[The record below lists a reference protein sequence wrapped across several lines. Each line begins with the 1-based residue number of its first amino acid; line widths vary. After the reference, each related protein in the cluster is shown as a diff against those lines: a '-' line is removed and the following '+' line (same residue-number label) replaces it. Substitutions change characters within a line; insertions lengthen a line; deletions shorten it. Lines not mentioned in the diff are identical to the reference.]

1 MRDHALLVSGGTVT
15 DAARVKGRSDLWELT
30 VQPAGTGPVS
40 VLAPLGRACADPGA
54 LCTADGR
61 PLTAGPALQV
71 PGPPVPGV
79 PDQPEGTAVFVGGVD
94 LEWNDVPGADSYD
107 VQQYRS
113 GQWTDLPGDGVA
125 IAFYGAGAIIS
136 GLDPEAALRFR
147 VRAANAHSVS
157 DWSEMLHMTSTNQF
171 GQGERARPD
180 NEPAG
185 GAPVIHGTAQ
195 VGESL
200 TADITGIEDGNGLD
214 RVQFRYQWVSGDGNA
229 DTDIAGATDSG
240 YTLAAADVG
249 KTIKV
254 KVAFTDR
261 GGYSETR
268 TSVATGAVAAR
279 PNNPATGL
287 PAITGTAQVG
297 ETLIVDT
304 SGIADDDGLENV
316 SYRYQW
322 VANDGGTD
330 ADLSVV
336 PDAIYTP
343 AAADV
348 GRTIKVKVSFTD
360 DYGSEETLTS
370 KPTAAVIV
378 RVNNPARGEP
388 VIRGPVA
395 ASFTLTADISG
406 ISDADGL
413 FYSTFSYQWIANDGT
428 ADTDIAGATSSTHTL
443 TADDEGKTF
452 SVRVSFTDDW
462 GFEVTLTSK
471 PTTAVGMAPL
481 RLRSASVNEDTL
493 VLTYDESLD
502 PSVTLSVSAFTV
514 TVDSSDRQVVGV
526 TVEDRAVV
534 LVLAS
539 AVESGETVQVGY
551 SRPAGPDYV
560 RARIV
565 SLAAT
570 LILAAESF
578 SGQAVSNET
587 TGPQPPA
594 APQGL
599 TATANG
605 DGTISLAW
613 DDPADP
619 TVAGHQILRRRTA
632 NDPQNVFEV
641 LVYDTGSDAT
651 SFVDK
656 SLTAWTKY
664 KYRVR
669 ALNAD
674 GLSEE
679 SVPASVWNKGNGT
692 TLVSNSTPSPISKL
706 PVDAPGT
713 AYLQGFT
720 TGNQD
725 ATVESIT
732 LLSPTGVN
740 SASQISVEIYEA
752 VGNTELGERLH
763 TLTAPRRLKNNEHA
777 TFTAQAD
784 SPIALRANTAYFVK
798 IESVNDSFHLSTSV
812 SDGEDAES
820 ASGWLLDDSCL
831 LRDGTQ
837 YVDCD
842 LSKALRISIN
852 GSEGTPPL
860 PFLSMSNGRAVAGEG
875 SPVEFAVTLSRE
887 AADAVTVEYS
897 TSDGTATADVN
908 ATGGQDYTPVSGQTL
923 TIAAGDTEGT
933 ISVSTVDDTAYEDN
947 ETFTLT
953 LSNPSQNARL
963 GSIVTATGTIIN
975 DDADMTLPPAAPQRL
990 TATANDDGTVSLTWD
1005 DPADPTITG
1014 YQILRRRPA
1023 VNLPGIRKL
1032 LMDDTGSAAAS
1043 FVDTETTGGTFY
1055 AYQVRA
1061 RNGNGLSGNS
1071 TIANVLTRRNSTTLV
1086 SNIDQE
1092 PALTQP
1098 ILMGGTG
1105 EPSTFLQGFKTGSQD
1120 ARVESVTLTR
1130 PTDVSG
1136 GAELSVGIY
1145 EKGEGTLPGAHLYT
1159 LSPSGTLTSGQDA
1172 TFTAQAGSTMSLSAN
1187 TAYYLKV
1194 DHVAGS
1200 LSLST
1205 TQSDAEDGESAPRWR
1220 LDDVCLNKDRTPSQ
1234 YADCDFSK
1242 VLRVSI
1248 NGVEVLPADIQPP
1261 AAPQGLTAT
1270 GHDDGTIS
1278 FTWDDPE
1285 DPAVSGYQVWR
1296 ANAGFTTITI
1306 WFKKIVNDTGSA
1318 ATSFVDTKTT
1328 AGTSYIYRVRAR
1340 NAFGQSEDSNHASID
1355 TPAVFEVSDTQ
1366 DSTTLVSNTNQDPAL
1381 TSSVYIGGPGDP
1393 AIYLQGFMTGSQDA
1407 QVESVTLATPTNVS
1421 NGAELTVGIY
1431 EKGENTLLGAQFY
1444 TLTPSGTLT
1453 SRRDA
1458 TFTAQA
1464 GSTIRLS
1471 ANTAY
1476 FVKVDHVAG
1485 SLGLSTTRSEA
1496 EDGESAPGWLVNNV
1510 CLDQVSSSSQ
1520 VTNCGF
1526 SKALRIS
1533 INGFEGSPSLPLL
1546 SLSSDAALSAFEL
1559 EDHSGTGIALT
1570 PAFDP
1575 TTNVYT
1581 ATVANVVDSV
1591 TLSTTKNHAGA
1602 TVAVLTESGTST
1614 PDEATVDVAVGDN
1627 LIKAMVSS
1635 EDGTVSRIY
1644 MVTVTRAGSAA
1655 DEVGFAV
1662 QQQGA
1667 SNTPT
1672 TGQPTIT
1679 GTAQVGEMLT
1689 ADTSGIT
1696 DDDGLNNAAFTY
1708 QWLGDDTDIAGATSS
1723 TYTLAET
1730 ATRVR
1735 PSR

>member
-1 MRDHALLVSGGTVT
+1 M
-15 DAARVKGRSDLWELT
+15 
-30 VQPAGTGPVS
+30 
-40 VLAPLGRACADPGA
+40 
-54 LCTADGR
+54 
-61 PLTAGPALQV
+61 
-71 PGPPVPGV
+71 
-79 PDQPEGTAVFVGGVD
+79 
-94 LEWNDVPGADSYD
+94 
-107 VQQYRS
+107 
-113 GQWTDLPGDGVA
+113 
-125 IAFYGAGAIIS
+125 
-136 GLDPEAALRFR
+136 
-147 VRAANAHSVS
+147 
-157 DWSEMLHMTSTNQF
+157 
-171 GQGERARPD
+171 
-180 NEPAG
+180 
-185 GAPVIHGTAQ
+185 
-195 VGESL
+195 
-200 TADITGIEDGNGLD
+200 
-214 RVQFRYQWVSGDGNA
+214 
-229 DTDIAGATDSG
+229 
-240 YTLAAADVG
+240 
-249 KTIKV
+249 
-254 KVAFTDR
+254 
-261 GGYSETR
+261 
-268 TSVATGAVAAR
+268 
-279 PNNPATGL
+279 
-287 PAITGTAQVG
+287 
-297 ETLIVDT
+297 
-304 SGIADDDGLENV
+304 
-316 SYRYQW
+316 
-322 VANDGGTD
+322 
-330 ADLSVV
+330 
-336 PDAIYTP
+336 
-343 AAADV
+343 
-348 GRTIKVKVSFTD
+348 
-360 DYGSEETLTS
+360 
-370 KPTAAVIV
+370 
-378 RVNNPARGEP
+378 
-388 VIRGPVA
+388 
-395 ASFTLTADISG
+395 
-406 ISDADGL
+406 
-413 FYSTFSYQWIANDGT
+413 
-428 ADTDIAGATSSTHTL
+428 
-443 TADDEGKTF
+443 
-452 SVRVSFTDDW
+452 
-462 GFEVTLTSK
+462 
-471 PTTAVGMAPL
+471 
-481 RLRSASVNEDTL
+481 
-493 VLTYDESLD
+493 
-502 PSVTLSVSAFTV
+502 
-514 TVDSSDRQVVGV
+514 
-526 TVEDRAVV
+526 
-534 LVLAS
+534 
-539 AVESGETVQVGY
+539 
-551 SRPAGPDYV
+551 
-560 RARIV
+560 
-565 SLAAT
+565 
-570 LILAAESF
+570 
-578 SGQAVSNET
+578 
-587 TGPQPPA
+587 
-594 APQGL
+594 
-599 TATANG
+599 
-605 DGTISLAW
+605 
-613 DDPADP
+613 
-619 TVAGHQILRRRTA
+619 
-632 NDPQNVFEV
+632 
-641 LVYDTGSDAT
+641 
-651 SFVDK
+651 
-656 SLTAWTKY
+656 TAWTRY

-740 SASQISVEIYEA
+740 SASRISVEIYEA
-752 VGNTELGERLH
+752 VGNTEPGERLH

-784 SPIALRANTAYFVK
+784 SPIVLRANTAYFVK

-860 PFLSMSNGRAVAGEG
+860 PFLNMSNGRAVAGEG
-875 SPVEFAVTLSRE
+875 SPVEFAVTLNRE

-933 ISVSTVDDTAYEDN
+933 ISVSTGDDTAYEDN

-975 DDADMTLPPAAPQRL
+975 NDADMTLPPAAPQRL

-1005 DPADPTITG
+1005 DPEDPTITG

-1043 FVDTETTGGTFY
+1043 FVDTKTTGGTFY

-1145 EKGEGTLPGAHLYT
+1145 EKGEDTLPAAHLYT

-1306 WFKKIVNDTGSA
+1306 GFKKIVNDTGSA
-1318 ATSFVDTKTT
+1318 ATSFVDRKTT

-1340 NAFGQSEDSNHASID
+1340 NAFGQSEDSNHVSID

-1485 SLGLSTTRSEA
+1485 SLSLSATRSEA

-1581 ATVANVVDSV
+1581 ATVAYVVDSV

-1627 LIKAMVSS
+1627 LIKAIVSS

-1696 DDDGLNNAAFTY
+1696 DTDGLTNVTYSY

-1730 ATRVR
+1730 DEGQTIKVRVIVTDDAENETTLTSEATDAVEAAAQPDSPATGEPTITGTAQVGEMLTADTSGITDTDGLTNVTYSYQWLGDDTDIAGATSSTYTLVADDEGKTIKVRVVVTDDEENETTLTSAATEAVEAPEPPAKPTGLSAVVFHDTVTLAWDDPQDDAITGYVILR
-1735 PSR
+1735 RDREIHLVGTFVTITDDTGSAQTTYTDDTVEPDKEYVYRIKAINEHGEESEISHWIRADTPAVPVPDKPTGLSTVVSYNTVTLTWDDPQDDSITGYVILRRDREIHPEGTFVTITDDTGSAQTTYTDDTVEPDKEYVYRIKAINEHGEESEISHWIRADTPAVPVPDKPTGLSVVVSHDTVTLTWDNPQDDSITGYVILRRDREIHPEGTFVTITDDTGSTDTTYTDDTVEPDKEYVYRIKAINEHGEESEISHWIRGFTPAAPAPAGSLAQ